1 MADDVDAILEQWAR
15 ERPDLDVSPM
25 GVFGRL
31 ARAARLAD
39 ARLDEVFATHG
50 LDRASFDV
58 LATLRRSGPP
68 YRLTPGELQ
77 RTAMVTTSAIA
88 QRLNKLEERGLV
100 SRTPNAADGRVI
112 DVTLTPAGLDLVDR
126 ALPDHV
132 ANEHRLLAGL
142 SARQRSQ
149 LTQLLRALTESL
161 QQLAEP

>member
-1 MADDVDAILEQWAR
+1 MPDAVDSILTQWAR
-15 ERPDLDVSPM
+15 ERPDLDASPM

-39 ARLDEVFATHG
+39 VRLEEVFAAHG

-58 LATLRRSGPP
+58 LATLRRHGAP

-77 RTAMVTTSAIA
+77 RSAMVTTSAIA

-112 DVTLTPAGLDLVDR
+112 DVTLTPAGLALIDR
-126 ALPDHV
+126 AVPAHV
-132 ANEHRLLAGL
+132 ANEHRMLAGL
-142 SARQRSQ
+142 SDRQRAQ
-149 LTQLLRALTESL
+149 LVQLLRALTESM
-161 QQLAEP
+161 QRASDS